1 MTLRSINLRHKI
13 SPKSF
18 LKPLGDIH
26 NYMNTR
32 GGTIK
37 IFTTNVSFN
46 YDILVSLRSE
56 NKNQLHKNISNYV
69 NSLYSVITF
78 F

>member
-37 IFTTNVSFN
+37 IFTKSVSFN

-56 NKNQLHKNISNYV
+56 NKNTDFNYIKT
-69 NSLYSVITF
+69 YQIM
-78 F
+78 